1 MSRWLGIIGAVIL
14 TVAAAQAWG
23 PATHAYLV
31 LKMPGGD
38 NADLDTVFGAMH
50 PDLGAVA
57 FGQKEFAS
65 RLKRLTHYEFDR
77 LPRGPF
83 ALGVT
88 LHNGAWG
95 ADRFAHRYLHGKD
108 PTKFPA
114 DKVAELCQ
122 ALGIDQKQG
131 EDLFEFTLDAAL
143 AIECGPELGQ
153 RITASAQASG
163 KANEEALVD
172 AYAAK
177 LTEVVPGLTLA
188 GAEQSIRWASRIH
201 KTFLKAYGLQLARS
215 EAYILRNTPMFLAR
229 FLGCSRQ
236 EADRCFR
243 TALEIC
249 HGLRPQ
255 LDALAVELAG
265 NLQSHP
271 PQTKL

>member
-14 TVAAAQAWG
+14 TVATAQAWG

-31 LKMPGGD
+31 LKMPGGE
-38 NADLDTVFGAMH
+38 NVDLDTVFGAMH
-50 PDLGAVA
+50 PDLGSVA

-188 GAEQSIRWASRIH
+188 KAEESLRWSSRIH

-229 FLGCSRQ
+229 FLGCNRQ
-236 EADRCFR
+236 EADRYFR

-255 LDALAVELAG
+255 LDALAAELAE
-265 NLQSHP
+265 SI
-271 PQTKL
+271 